1 MGRDMEIEEIN
12 ELTHNWTV
20 DEFADFLHYLLQ
32 HGDHESMRG
41 WWRSTSLL
49 RKLEAAG
56 LAESDGGEVALT
68 PAGAELK
75 RALYLLEES
84 DGLAGARLNLRIHR
98 LEDQHAAPLGAGT
111 LMLLVAGRSGRAR
124 VDAARMLM
132 EDVDGGRTYADR
144 LAKCWDP
151 KVRILAAPYA
161 DPHLFLDETDPDV
174 IRAVVRGGRADDV
187 CRERWTSPDEPF
199 EIRLAAGALVT
210 DEGEAD
216 RMLATMTGHERIRF
230 LVEYPRLAV
239 GRRAM
244 NACRA
249 DDDHAPLLETDM
261 TRVPDEYLREALESD
276 RHWGIKLRVDDYK
289 KALRETL
296 LLERLFTGPDSQ
308 VLAEVRE
315 QVETEIAKEEE

>member
-1 MGRDMEIEEIN
+1 MEIKEIN
-12 ELTHNWTV
+12 ELTHNWTA

-56 LAESDGGEVALT
+56 LAELDGGEVALT
-68 PAGAELK
+68 PAGIEL
-75 RALYLLEES
+75 RDALYLLEDS
-84 DGLAGARLNLRIHR
+84 PDIADANLNLRRHR
-98 LEDQHAAPLGAGT
+98 LLDWHDHALDPEA
-111 LMLLVAGRSGRAR
+111 LLRLASGRSGKVR
-124 VDAARMLM
+124 VEAARALM
-132 EDVDGGRTYADR
+132 DEENSGDRSLADK
-144 LAKCWDP
+144 LATNPDP
-151 KVRILAAPYA
+151 KVRAIVAPYA
-161 DPHLFLDETDPDV
+161 DPHLFLDETAPDV

-239 GRRAM
+239 GRRAV

>member
-1 MGRDMEIEEIN
+1 METKEIN
-12 ELTHNWTV
+12 ELTHNWTA

-32 HGDHESMRG
+32 HGDRESIRS

-68 PAGAELK
+68 PVGAELK

-98 LEDQHAAPLGAGT
+98 LEDRHDAPLGAGT
-111 LMLLVAGRSGRAR
+111 LMLLVAGRSGRVR

-132 EDVDGGRTYADR
+132 EDEGGRAYADR

-161 DPHLFLDETDPDV
+161 DPHLFLGETDPDI
-174 IRAVVRGGRADDV
+174 IRAVIKSGHADDV
-187 CRERWTSPDEPF
+187 CRERWTASAWPF

-239 GRRAM
+239 GQRAVD
-244 NACRA
+244 ACRA
-249 DDDHAPLLETDM
+249 DDDHASLLETDM

-276 RHWGIKLRVDDYK
+276 RHWGIKLRVDDYR

-296 LLERLFTGPDSQ
+296 RLERLFTGPDSQ

-315 QVETEIAKEEE
+315 QVEAEIAEEEE

>member
-1 MGRDMEIEEIN
+1 MEIEEIN
-12 ELTHNWTV
+12 KPTHNWTV

-56 LAESDGGEVALT
+56 LAELDGGEVALT
-68 PAGAELK
+68 PSGIKL
-75 RALYLLEES
+75 RDALYLLEES
-84 DGLAGARLNLRIHR
+84 DGLADARLNLRIHR
-98 LEDQHAAPLGAGT
+98 LEDLHAAPLGADT
-111 LMLLVAGRSGRAR
+111 LMLLVAGRSGRVR

-132 EDVDGGRTYADR
+132 EDEGGRTYADR

-174 IRAVVRGGRADDV
+174 VGAVIKGGLADDV
-187 CRERWTSPDEPF
+187 CRERWTSPDKPF
-199 EIRLAAGALVT
+199 GVRFAAGALVA
-210 DEGEAD
+210 DGEQAD
-216 RMLATMTGHERIRF
+216 RMLATMTGYERIRF
-230 LVEYPRLAV
+230 LSGYPRLAV
-239 GRRAM
+239 GRRAV

>member
-12 ELTHNWTV
+12 ELTHDWTV
-20 DEFADFLHYLLQ
+20 DEFAGFLHYRLQ
-32 HGDHESMRG
+32 HGGRESMRG

-49 RKLEAAG
+49 RKLEAAE

-68 PAGAELK
+68 PAGAGL
-75 RALYLLEES
+75 RAALYLVEES

-132 EDVDGGRTYADR
+132 EDVDGGREYADR

-161 DPHLFLDETDPDV
+161 DPHLFLGETDPDI
-174 IRAVVRGGRADDV
+174 IRAVIKSGHADDV

-199 EIRLAAGALVT
+199 EIRLTAGALVA
-210 DEGEAD
+210 DGEQAD

-239 GRRAM
+239 GQRAV

-249 DDDHAPLLETDM
+249 DDDHASLLETDM
-261 TRVPDEYLREALESD
+261 TRVPDEYLREALKSD
-276 RHWGIKLRVDDYK
+276 RHWGVKLRVDDYK

-296 LLERLFTGPDSQ
+296 RLERLFAGPDSQ

-315 QVETEIAKEEE
+315 QVEAEIAEEEE